1 MEIVNRGN
9 SRVGIVTVD
18 SFAAARDRIEALLT
32 ALRCWDESNVPDQ
45 YMIYCIADL
54 IGDLLPSVEAFEA
67 LDRYY
72 SVNQKHPFGRM
83 AE

>member
-32 ALRCWDESNVPDQ
+32 ALRCWDAHNVMSS
-45 YMIYCIADL
+45 YTLYWIADL
-54 IGDLLPSVEAFEA
+54 ISELLPSEKDCEL

-72 SVNQKHPFGRM
+72 NSLPDR
-83 AE
+83 EE